1 MPKVFIS
8 HGARDASLAAA
19 IARALRKRGIEA
31 FDVSESDAEEGYVRQ
46 TIKSAI
52 RKADGFVLVLGEP
65 NTAAPSWT
73 GYELGMADALGKP
86 MLLLLSHKHAASELP
101 FDLAG
106 LPILPF
112 DPAHP
117 ELAAQEIVDRLLA
130 AA

>member
-1 MPKVFIS
+1 MPRVFVS
-8 HGARDASLAAA
+8 HGARDANLAAA
-19 IARALRKRGIEA
+19 IAGALRKLGVEA
-31 FDVSESDAEEGYVRQ
+31 FDVSGNDAEEGYVRQ
-46 TIKSAI
+46 AVKSAI
-52 RKADGFVLVLGEP
+52 RKADGFVLVLGAP
-65 NTAAPSWT
+65 DTAASSWT

-86 MLLLLSHKHAASELP
+86 TLLLLSHKHAASELP

-117 ELAAQEIVDRLLA
+117 ELAAREIVDRLLA

>member
-1 MPKVFIS
+1 MPRVFVS
-8 HGARDASLAAA
+8 HGARDANLAAA
-19 IARALRKRGIEA
+19 IARALRKLGVEG
-31 FDVSESDAEEGYVRQ
+31 FDVSGDDAEERYVRQ
-46 TIKSAI
+46 AVKSAI
-52 RKADGFVLVLGEP
+52 RKADGFVLVLGAP
-65 NTAAPSWT
+65 DTAASSWT
-73 GYELGMADALGKP
+73 GYELWMADALGKP

-117 ELAAQEIVDRLLA
+117 ELAAREIVDRLLA